1 MTTDPSSMRPFL
13 RSLEARSCLDDRDR
27 QAILD
32 LPFMAVQVKPNRDFV
47 RQDQHVTNSCFVLD
61 GVVGSFKQD
70 REGNRQI
77 VAIFSDGDMV
87 DLHSVVVPEALATL
101 QALTTTTIL
110 QVPHSALR
118 ELAGNFPNIA
128 EAFWRHCVVDAGIL
142 MEWVMNV
149 GRRDAQTRL
158 AHFFCELATRSA
170 RGTPEDGMV
179 IPYPIT
185 QFQLSDILSLTAV
198 HTNRTLQAL
207 RQARLV
213 ESVDRSMHR
222 ILDWAALLRRGD
234 FDPAYLHLSDKPVA
248 QPRLRAV

>member
-1 MTTDPSSMRPFL
+1 MTTDPSTMRPFL
-13 RSLEARSCLDDRDR
+13 RSLEARSYLEDPER

-32 LPFMAVQVKPNRDFV
+32 LPFTPMQVKPNRDFV
-47 RQDQHVTNSCFVLD
+47 RQDQRITHSCFVLD

-70 REGNRQI
+70 HEGNRQI
-77 VAIFSDGDMV
+77 VSIFIDGDMV
-87 DLHSVVVPEALATL
+87 DLHSVVVPEAPAAL
-101 QALTTTTIL
+101 QALTTTKIL

-118 ELAGNFPNIA
+118 EIARKFPNIA

-142 MEWVMNV
+142 MEWVVNV

-158 AHFFCELATRSA
+158 AHFFCELATRSV

-207 RQARLV
+207 RQERMV
-213 ESVDRSMHR
+213 ETVDRSMHR
-222 ILDWAALLRRGD
+222 ILDWGALLRRGN
-234 FDPAYLHLSDKPVA
+234 FDAAYLHISDNPVA
-248 QPRLRAV
+248 QPA